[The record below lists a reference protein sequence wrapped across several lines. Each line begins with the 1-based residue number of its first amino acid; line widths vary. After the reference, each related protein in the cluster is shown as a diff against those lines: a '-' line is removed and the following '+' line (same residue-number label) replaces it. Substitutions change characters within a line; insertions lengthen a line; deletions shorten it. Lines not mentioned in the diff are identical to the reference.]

1 MPGGSLDDASKLT
14 GLIGF
19 LPLNLSP
26 LFQEAHAL
34 FFRRILLIILL
45 IVPIALVV
53 GVAFL
58 MTTDLA
64 KPASDYLSSRLG
76 RKLTIAS
83 ARLHLGIPVG
93 IELSGVRLANMEG
106 GSQPDMIALAHLTA
120 DVSPLSLIFGPQ
132 TIRHLSLEGAV
143 VLLEH
148 GPSDVPNWKMSA
160 PTPGIVGKPEARLVL
175 PTLLDAH
182 FRNVEID
189 VRTSS
194 GNVLRTRLDD
204 FAVKAAAVDAPVT
217 IAGDGSYNG
226 IAVHAD
232 AKLPAFARLHTHT
245 KTFPISMKLTSG
257 TTSLALDGNARDP
270 LNFDGIDGRIVLDA
284 PKPQELFALAGTTGR
299 IDMKLTLAGTF
310 KHDGIG
316 WQVMDGDGTL
326 DGAPIKANLALQEGE
341 RHKQDAVTVD
351 AAFQRLDIDKLV
363 PPADPKQPADKMS
376 LLVDPDPGALI
387 DLHVAAGH
395 VAYRTIA
402 ADKFDLKARVAPG
415 QLSVEQIALDVAGG
429 QARSKVTIANRDT
442 KAAIDFDGSLTGVD
456 AAKLSK
462 LMGWGKMPIGGPIT
476 SRVTGNMTGA
486 TITEARE
493 ANRIFGVLTMT
504 DGTIDRQLV
513 SLAST
518 DVRSLFGGRTGS
530 GKLNCLLVI
539 LNLQDGKGTIAPL
552 RIKTSDGTITG
563 GGSYD
568 ARRDYLDMTIG
579 TQSATT
585 SFFSLDVPVRISGP
599 VTDFSVSP
607 AFGGSRH
614 LTATGKLDELPPDM
628 RAFAG
633 ANACAGG

>member
-1 MPGGSLDDASKLT
+1 M
-14 GLIGF
+14 
-19 LPLNLSP
+19 
-26 LFQEAHAL
+26 
-34 FFRRILLIILL
+34 
-45 IVPIALVV
+45 PIALVL

-64 KPASDYLSSRLG
+64 KLASDYLSDRLG

-83 ARLHLGIPVG
+83 VRLHLGNPVRMEIG
-93 IELSGVRLANMEG
+93 GVRLANMEG
-106 GSQPDMIALAHLTA
+106 GSQPDMIALSRLTA
-120 DVSPLSLIFGPQ
+120 DVSPFRLLFGPQ
-132 TIRHLSLEGAV
+132 TVQHLSLEGAV

-148 GPSDVPNWKMSA
+148 GPNDVPNWKLSA
-160 PTPGIVGKPEARLVL
+160 PTARMVGKREARLVL

-204 FAVKAAAVDAPVT
+204 FAVKAAAVDTPVT
-217 IAGDGSYNG
+217 LVGDGSYNG

-245 KTFPISMKLTSG
+245 KTFPISIKLTSG

-284 PKPQELFALAGTTGR
+284 PKPRELFALAGATGKV
-299 IDMKLTLAGTF
+299 DMKLTLAGTF

-316 WQVMDGDGTL
+316 WQVTDGEGTL
-326 DGAPIKANLALQEGE
+326 DGAPIKANLVLREGE
-341 RHKQDAVTVD
+341 RHRQDAVTVD
-351 AAFQRLDIDKLV
+351 AAFQKLDIEKLV
-363 PPADPKQPADKMS
+363 PPADPKQPADKIS

-387 DLHVAAGH
+387 DLHIAAGH
-395 VAYRTIA
+395 VDYRTIA
-402 ADKFDLKARVAPG
+402 ADKFDLKAKVAPG

-442 KAAIDFDGSLTGVD
+442 KAAVDFDGSLTGVD

-476 SRVTGNMTGA
+476 SRVTGSMTGA
-486 TITEARE
+486 TIAEARE
-493 ANRIFGVLTMT
+493 DNRIFGVLTMN

-530 GKLNCLLVI
+530 GRLSCLLAI
-539 LNLQDGKGTIAPL
+539 LNLQDGKGTIAPF

-563 GGSYD
+563 GGFYD
-568 ARRDYLDMTIG
+568 ARRDYLDMTVG

-585 SFFSLDVPVRISGP
+585 SFFSLDVPIRITGP

-607 AFGGSRH
+607 AFGASRR
-614 LTATGKLDELPPDM
+614 LTATGKLEELPPDL
-628 RAFAG
+628 RAFAS
-633 ANACAGG
+633 ANACAVG

>member
-1 MPGGSLDDASKLT
+1 V
-14 GLIGF
+14 
-19 LPLNLSP
+19 LS
-26 LFQEAHAL
+26 
-34 FFRRILLIILL
+34 FRRILLIGLAVVL
-45 IVPIALVV
+45 IALA
-53 GVAFL
+53 GGAVAL
-58 MTTDLA
+58 SRIDLA
-64 KPASDYLSSRLG
+64 STAAGYLSDRIG

-83 ARLHLGIPVG
+83 AKLHLGNPVR
-93 IELSGVRLANMEG
+93 IELGGVSLANMAG
-106 GSQPDMIALAHLTA
+106 GSQPDMITLSRLTA
-120 DVSPLSLIFGPQ
+120 DVSPFSLIFGPLVVQ
-132 TIRHLSLEGAV
+132 HLSLDGAE

-148 GPSDVPNWKMSA
+148 GPNDVPNWKLSP
-160 PTPGIVGKPEARLVL
+160 PTPRIAGKPEARLVL

-194 GNVLRTRLDD
+194 GNILHTRLDD
-204 FAVKAAAVDAPVT
+204 FAVTAAAVDKPVRIT
-217 IAGDGSYNG
+217 GDGSYNG
-226 IAVHAD
+226 IAIHAD

-245 KTFPISMKLTSG
+245 KTFPISIKLTSG

-284 PKPQELFALAGTTGR
+284 PKPRELLALAGTAGE
-299 IDMKLTLAGTF
+299 IDVPLTLAGTF
-310 KHDGIG
+310 KHDGID
-316 WQVMDGDGTL
+316 WQVTDSDGTL
-326 DGAPIKANLALQEGE
+326 DAAPIKANLALREGG
-341 RHKQDAVTVD
+341 RHRQDAVTID
-351 AAFQRLDIDKLV
+351 AAFQKLDVDKLV
-363 PPADPKQPADKMS
+363 PPADPKQPADRMS

-387 DLHVAAGH
+387 DLHIAAGH
-395 VAYRTIA
+395 VAYRTIEA
-402 ADKFDLKARVAPG
+402 EKFDLKAKVTPG
-415 QLSVEQIALDVAGG
+415 QLSVEQIALDIAGG
-429 QARSKVTIANRDT
+429 SARSKVTIANRDT

-476 SRVTGNMTGA
+476 SRVSGSMTGA

-493 ANRIFGVLTMT
+493 ANRIFGVLTMS

-518 DVRSLFGGRTGS
+518 DVRTLFGGRTGS

-563 GGSYD
+563 GGFYD
-568 ARRDYLDMTIG
+568 ASRDYLDMTIG

-607 AFGGSRH
+607 AFGGSRR

-633 ANACAGG
+633 ANACVVG